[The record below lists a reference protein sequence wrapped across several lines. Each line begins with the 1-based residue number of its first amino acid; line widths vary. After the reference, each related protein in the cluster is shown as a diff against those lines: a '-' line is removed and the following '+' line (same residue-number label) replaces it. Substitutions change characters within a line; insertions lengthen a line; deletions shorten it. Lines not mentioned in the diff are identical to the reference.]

1 MAELKEKSN
10 FKKFLQSYQ
19 VAKKEMSSY
28 SQVRV
33 ATLNIISLAKLK
45 GQPFDFASEFAK
57 TALPNGEAPVDLP
70 VTKTGKYC
78 VYYCLLYIR
87 RQFES
92 ARKKRAGELKD
103 KKS

>member
-1 MAELKEKSN
+1 MAEKRESN

-45 GQPFDFASEFAK
+45 GQPFDFANEFAK
-57 TALPNGEAPVDLP
+57 SVLPNGEAPVDLP
-70 VTKTGKYC
+70 VTKTGKYS

-87 RQFES
+87 RQFE

>member
-1 MAELKEKSN
+1 MAEKRENN
-10 FKKFLQSYQ
+10 FKSFLQSYQ
-19 VAKKEMSSY
+19 VARKEMSSY

-57 TALPNGEAPVDLP
+57 SVLPNGEAPSDLP

-78 VYYCLLYIR
+78 IYFCLLYIR
-87 RQFES
+87 RRFIT

-103 KKS
+103 KDK